1 MTVRDK
7 QWSIQSFPFIY
18 SGIIGIFD
26 KLISSFCPQSKTLKD
41 QYLAGL
47 RDLHEISMKLQG
59 DNHVPPQMPA
69 NLREEASFKGT
80 LKRSLHS
87 LQINKNCVQLSLE
100 ENTPMYKKQITDI
113 LNSKEWTS
121 EEAFHRS
128 AAQD

>member
-7 QWSIQSFPFIY
+7 LWSIQSFPFIY
-18 SGIIGIFD
+18 SGLFGIFD
-26 KLISSFCPQSKTLKD
+26 KLTSSFCPQSKTLKD

-47 RDLHEISMKLQG
+47 GDLHEISMKIQG
-59 DNHVPPQMPA
+59 DNHVPPQKPA
-69 NLREEASFKGT
+69 NLHEEANFKGT

-87 LQINKNCVQLSLE
+87 LEINKNCVKLCLE

>member
-1 MTVRDK
+1 VVHSK
-7 QWSIQSFPFIY
+7 FSFYIFWSLF
-18 SGIIGIFD
+18 GIFD

-47 RDLHEISMKLQG
+47 GDLHEISMKQQG
-59 DNHVPPQMPA
+59 DNHVAPQKPA
-69 NLREEASFKGT
+69 NLHEEANFKGT
-80 LKRSLHS
+80 LERSLHS
-87 LQINKNCVQLSLE
+87 LEINKNCVQLSVE
-100 ENTPMYKKQITDI
+100 ENTPMYKKQITNI

>member
-7 QWSIQSFPFIY
+7 LWSIQSFPFIY
-18 SGIIGIFD
+18 SGLFGIFD
-26 KLISSFCPQSKTLKD
+26 KLTSSFCPQSKTLKD

-47 RDLHEISMKLQG
+47 GDLHEISMKIQG
-59 DNHVPPQMPA
+59 DSHVPPQKPS
-69 NLREEASFKGT
+69 NLHEEANFKGT

-87 LQINKNCVQLSLE
+87 LEINKNCVKLCLE